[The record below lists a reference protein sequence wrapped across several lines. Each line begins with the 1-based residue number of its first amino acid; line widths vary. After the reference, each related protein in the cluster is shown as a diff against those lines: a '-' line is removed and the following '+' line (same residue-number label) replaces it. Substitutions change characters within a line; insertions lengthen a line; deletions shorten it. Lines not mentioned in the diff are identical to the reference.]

1 MDDSMDIALQSLQYL
16 TLGLIPGGLYGED
29 DFPPLWFSGLE
40 TTEEGGSE
48 SHESESQKRKRDYED
63 IKRRFYH
70 ESNRTE

>member
-1 MDDSMDIALQSLQYL
+1 MDIALQSLQYL
-16 TLGLIPGGLYGED
+16 TLGLIPGLYGED
-29 DFPPLWFSGLE
+29 DFLSLRFSGLE

-48 SHESESQKRKRDYED
+48 SHESESRKRKRDYED

>member
-1 MDDSMDIALQSLQYL
+1 MNNSMNNLLQDML
-16 TLGLIPGGLYGED
+16 LGIIPGELYGED
-29 DFPPLWFSGLE
+29 DFLPLRFSGLE

-63 IKRRFYH
+63 IKRRFYY

>member
-1 MDDSMDIALQSLQYL
+1 MNNSMNNLLQDML
-16 TLGLIPGGLYGED
+16 LGIIPGELYGED
-29 DFPPLWFSGLE
+29 DFPPLRFSGLE

-48 SHESESQKRKRDYED
+48 SHESESLKRKRDYED

>member
-29 DFPPLWFSGLE
+29 DFPPLRFSGLE
-40 TTEEGGSE
+40 TIEEGGSE
-48 SHESESQKRKRDYED
+48 SLKRKRDYED

>member
-1 MDDSMDIALQSLQYL
+1 MDNSMNNLLQDML
-16 TLGLIPGGLYGED
+16 LGIIPGDLYGEN
-29 DFPPLWFSGLE
+29 DFPPLRFSGLE

-48 SHESESQKRKRDYED
+48 SHESESLKRKRDYED

>member
-1 MDDSMDIALQSLQYL
+1 MNNLLQNML
-16 TLGLIPGGLYGED
+16 LGIIPGELYDGD
-29 DFPPLWFSGLE
+29 DFLPLRFSGLE

-70 ESNRTE
+70 ESNRIE

>member
-1 MDDSMDIALQSLQYL
+1 ML
-16 TLGLIPGGLYGED
+16 LGIILGELYGED
-29 DFPPLWFSGLE
+29 DFPPLRFSGLE

-48 SHESESQKRKRDYED
+48 SHESESLKRKRDYED

>member
-1 MDDSMDIALQSLQYL
+1 MDNSMDIALQTLQYL
-16 TLGLIPGGLYGED
+16 TLGLIPSDLYDED
-29 DFPPLWFSGLE
+29 DFPPLRFSGLE

>member
-1 MDDSMDIALQSLQYL
+1 MNNLLQDML
-16 TLGLIPGGLYGED
+16 LGIIPGELYGED
-29 DFPPLWFSGLE
+29 DFPPLRFSGLE

-48 SHESESQKRKRDYED
+48 SNESESLKRKRDYED

>member
-16 TLGLIPGGLYGED
+16 TLGLIPGGFYDED
-29 DFPPLWFSGLE
+29 DFMPLWPSGLE
-40 TTEEGGSE
+40 TTEEYGSE
-48 SHESESQKRKRDYED
+48 SRESESQKRKRDYED

>member
-16 TLGLIPGGLYGED
+16 TLGLIPGGFHDED
-29 DFPPLWFSGLE
+29 DFMPLQFSGLK
-40 TTEEGGSE
+40 TTEEDESE
-48 SHESESQKRKRDYED
+48 SHESESRKRKRDYED

>member
-1 MDDSMDIALQSLQYL
+1 MNNSMNNLLQDML
-16 TLGLIPGGLYGED
+16 LGIIPGDLYGED
-29 DFPPLWFSGLE
+29 DFPPLRFSGLE

>member
-1 MDDSMDIALQSLQYL
+1 MNNSMNNLLQDML
-16 TLGLIPGGLYGED
+16 LGIIPGLYGED
-29 DFPPLWFSGLE
+29 DFLPLRFSGLE

-48 SHESESQKRKRDYED
+48 SHESESRKRKRDYED

>member
-1 MDDSMDIALQSLQYL
+1 ML
-16 TLGLIPGGLYGED
+16 LGIIPGELYGED
-29 DFPPLWFSGLE
+29 DFPPLRFSGLE

>member
-1 MDDSMDIALQSLQYL
+1 MNNSMNNLLQDML
-16 TLGLIPGGLYGED
+16 LGIIPGELYGED
-29 DFPPLWFSGLE
+29 DFPPLRFSGLE

>member
-16 TLGLIPGGLYGED
+16 TLGLIPGLYGED
-29 DFPPLWFSGLE
+29 DFLSLRFSGLE

-48 SHESESQKRKRDYED
+48 SHESESRKRKRDYED

>member
-1 MDDSMDIALQSLQYL
+1 MDIALQSLQYL

-29 DFPPLWFSGLE
+29 DFPPLRFSGLE

-48 SHESESQKRKRDYED
+48 SLKRKRDYED

>member
-1 MDDSMDIALQSLQYL
+1 MNDLLQDML
-16 TLGLIPGGLYGED
+16 LGIIPSELYDED
-29 DFPPLWFSGLE
+29 DFLPLRFSGLE
-40 TTEEGGSE
+40 TTEEDESE

>member
-1 MDDSMDIALQSLQYL
+1 MDNSMNNLLQDML
-16 TLGLIPGGLYGED
+16 LGIIPGELYGED
-29 DFPPLWFSGLE
+29 DFPPLRFSGLE

-48 SHESESQKRKRDYED
+48 SHESESLKRKRDYED

>member
-1 MDDSMDIALQSLQYL
+1 MDNSMNNLLQDML
-16 TLGLIPGGLYGED
+16 LGIIPSELYGED
-29 DFPPLWFSGLE
+29 DFPPLRFSGLE
-40 TTEEGGSE
+40 TTEEDESD

>member
-1 MDDSMDIALQSLQYL
+1 MNNLLQDML
-16 TLGLIPGGLYGED
+16 LGIIPGELYDGD
-29 DFPPLWFSGLE
+29 DFLPLRFSGLE

-48 SHESESQKRKRDYED
+48 SHESESLKRKRDYED

>member
-1 MDDSMDIALQSLQYL
+1 MNNSMNNLLQDML
-16 TLGLIPGGLYGED
+16 LGIIPGELYGED
-29 DFPPLWFSGLE
+29 DFLPLRFSGLE

-48 SHESESQKRKRDYED
+48 SHESESRKRKRDYED

>member
-1 MDDSMDIALQSLQYL
+1 MNNSMNNLLQNML
-16 TLGLIPGGLYGED
+16 LGIIPGELYDGD
-29 DFPPLWFSGLE
+29 DFLPLRFSGLE

-70 ESNRTE
+70 ESNRIE